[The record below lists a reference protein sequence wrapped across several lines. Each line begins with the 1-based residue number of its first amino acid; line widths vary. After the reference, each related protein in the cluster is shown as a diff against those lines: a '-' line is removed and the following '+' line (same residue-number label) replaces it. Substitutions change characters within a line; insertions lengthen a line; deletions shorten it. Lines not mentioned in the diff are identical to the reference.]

1 MTTKVLHVFLY
12 RPTGWF
18 QYWLVRTGLFEFWTD
33 PFCFTMLR
41 LMLFPLYFFSMAMRE
56 GKMEM
61 RYYMVL
67 QMEELD
73 LFI

>member
-1 MTTKVLHVFLY
+1 
-12 RPTGWF
+12 
-18 QYWLVRTGLFEFWTD
+18 
-33 PFCFTMLR
+33 MLR